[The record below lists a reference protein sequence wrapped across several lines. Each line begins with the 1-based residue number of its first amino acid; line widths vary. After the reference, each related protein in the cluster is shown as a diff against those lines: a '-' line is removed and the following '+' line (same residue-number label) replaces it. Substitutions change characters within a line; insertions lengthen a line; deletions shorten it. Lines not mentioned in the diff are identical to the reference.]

1 MLLGKWTLITGASR
15 GIGRAIAEL
24 FAANGANVIALGRT
38 EESINSTCAQ
48 LKDRHGTKVLSIK
61 CDVADPDQVK
71 HAFEIIV
78 KTTRQLD
85 VVVNNAGILD
95 SNLLGMVRP
104 QTVQEVFATNTFGTI
119 YIMQY
124 ATRLM
129 LKQKSGSIINL
140 TSIMG
145 VNGAEGQVVYAG
157 SKAAIIGITRS
168 AAKELAPHN
177 IRVNAIAP
185 GFIETDM
192 VKTISEDK
200 FTERVD
206 SIKMKRVGSP
216 DEVAQC
222 ALYLAS
228 EMSTYVTGQII
239 GVDGGMLV

>member
-24 FAANGANVIALGRT
+24 FAANGARVIALGRT
-38 EESINSTCAQ
+38 EESIRRTCAE
-48 LKDRHGTKVLSIK
+48 LKDRHGTETLPIC
-61 CDVADPDQVK
+61 CDVSDPDQVK
-71 HAFEIIV
+71 QAFGTIV

-104 QTVQEVFATNTFGTI
+104 QTVREVFATNTFGTI

-177 IRVNAIAP
+177 VRVNAIAP

-192 VKTISEDK
+192 VKTIAKDK